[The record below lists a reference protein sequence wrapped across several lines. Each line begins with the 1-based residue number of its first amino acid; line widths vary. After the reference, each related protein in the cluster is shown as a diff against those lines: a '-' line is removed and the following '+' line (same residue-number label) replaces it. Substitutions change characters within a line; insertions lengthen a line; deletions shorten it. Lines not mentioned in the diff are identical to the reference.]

1 MPCVFSPSAS
11 AASYPRRTST
21 TPGRAW
27 TRLGVNT
34 GQDVAI
40 GALPTVSPAAG
51 WLRDPQRFPV
61 IIRFSDD
68 RARGLRR
75 EGGQSDVI
83 IYTGGN
89 WVINSLG
96 WISIR
101 IKALLSYLY

>member
-1 MPCVFSPSAS
+1 
-11 AASYPRRTST
+11 
-21 TPGRAW
+21 
-27 TRLGVNT
+27 
-34 GQDVAI
+34 
-40 GALPTVSPAAG
+40 
-51 WLRDPQRFPV
+51 V

-89 WVINSLG
+89 WVVNSLG